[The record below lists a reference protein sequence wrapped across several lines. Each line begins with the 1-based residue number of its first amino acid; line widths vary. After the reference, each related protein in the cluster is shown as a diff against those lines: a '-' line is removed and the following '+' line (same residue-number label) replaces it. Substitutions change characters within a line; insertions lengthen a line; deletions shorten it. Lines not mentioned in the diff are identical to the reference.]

1 MTSPDSLREVP
12 GRAPDGAA
20 SGGPQRVAA
29 GMLFS
34 RLLGFVREMTLAYFF
49 GVGAHADVFRTALR
63 GPNLLQNLLGEQSL
77 SASFIPVYSRML
89 EERRYEEAGRFAGAI
104 FGLLVAL
111 AGLLT
116 LVGVALA
123 PAVVTLVAPGYLGD
137 AKQVAEGTLS
147 IDRFPLAVSA
157 VRIMFP
163 MAGVLVLS
171 AWALGILN
179 SHRRFFIPYM
189 APALWNAS
197 IIAALVFAARRL
209 GTPTSTFDA
218 SALDTLLVSGCVGA
232 LIGGVLQ
239 FFVQLP
245 FVFRSLD
252 RFRVTISFRV
262 PGVQQAI
269 AAFVPLVAGRGAV
282 QLSSYLDLFMASF
295 LVAGALAALGYAQTL
310 YLLPIGL
317 FGLSVAAAELP
328 ELSRSI
334 GRRSPRSHLQ
344 RLQQALAQVGFLTVP
359 TAIGYLLFGFLLISA
374 LFRRGSF
381 GLTDNWLVYLVLCAY
396 SLGLVA
402 SASSRLL
409 NNVFFAQSRTR
420 IPARIGVERV
430 LLSAALGAGLMLL
443 LDEYSVAEVLQL
455 NPEGDSS
462 LHLGAVG
469 LALGA
474 GVAAWFELWR
484 LLVSLKESLGPNI
497 IPWRRFG
504 AMTLLSL
511 VAGSLALVVWWAVSG
526 RLSSI
531 AVFPVLVVYA
541 SVYLLGARWLGWTEL
556 TQWTRGGSV
565 SGGTLE

>member
-1 MTSPDSLREVP
+1 Y
-12 GRAPDGAA
+12 
-20 SGGPQRVAA
+20 
-29 GMLFS
+29 
-34 RLLGFVREMTLAYFF
+34 VREITQSYFF
-49 GVGAHADVFRTALR
+49 VVVAHADEFPNELR
-63 GPNLLQNLLGEQSL
+63 GPNQLQKLLGEQSL
-77 SASFIPVYSRML
+77 SASFIPIYSRML

-104 FGLLVAL
+104 FGLLLAL
-111 AGLLT
+111 AGVVS

-123 PAVVTLVAPGYLGD
+123 PAVVTIVAPGYLGD
-137 AKQVAEGTLS
+137 AKEVAEGTLS
-147 IDRFPLAVSA
+147 IDRFPLAVAA

-163 MAGVLVLS
+163 MAGILVLS

-197 IIAALVFAARRL
+197 IIAALVFTARNVGGFAAA
-209 GTPTSTFDA
+209 PDVST
-218 SALDTLLVSGCVGA
+218 LDTLLISGCVGA

-239 FFVQLP
+239 FAVQLP
-245 FVFRSLD
+245 FVFRSLVS
-252 RFRVTISFRV
+252 FKVAISFRV
-262 PGVQQAI
+262 PGVRQAI
-269 AAFVPLVAGRGAV
+269 AAFAPLVAGRGAV

-295 LVAGALAALGYAQTL
+295 LMAGALAALGYAQIL

-334 GRRSPRSHLQ
+334 GKQTPQDHVERLQ
-344 RLQQALAQVGFLTVP
+344 RALAQVGFLTVP
-359 TAIGYLLFGFLLISA
+359 TAIGYVLLGFLLIAA

-381 GLTDNWLVYLVLCAY
+381 GLSDNWLVYLVLCAY

-409 NNVFFAQSRTR
+409 NNVFFAQSRTG

-430 LLSAALGAGLMLL
+430 LLSAALGAGLMFL
-443 LDEYSVAEVLQL
+443 LDQYSVADVLRL
-455 NPEGDSS
+455 SLEGDDS

-469 LALGA
+469 LAFGA
-474 GVAAWFELWR
+474 GVAAWYELWR
-484 LLVSLKESLGPNI
+484 LKASLRDSMGESI

-511 VAGSLALVVWWAVSG
+511 AAGSLALGAWLALGKRLPTMVVI
-526 RLSSI
+526 L
-531 AVFPVLVVYA
+531 VLAIYA
-541 SVYLLGARWLGWTEL
+541 SVYLLGARLMGWPEL
-556 TQWTRGGSV
+556 SQWTRSGRFFGG
-565 SGGTLE
+565 GALK